1 MRLHFSWEESVGAL
15 SPACSSNVVNRDGVS
30 PLACLLTDDG
40 GQLFLDTV
48 PWLTEGLDRIRA
60 VKEAKV
66 DFVDWSR
73 DAWGAEL
80 TKENAKIY
88 SLYDE
93 NYFELITIDSFEMAL
108 ATWLDFIKQK
118 PAAGVI
124 QEVEV

>member
-15 SPACSSNVVNRDGVS
+15 SPVCSSNVVNRDVVS

-40 GQLFLDTV
+40 GQLCLDAV

-60 VKEAKV
+60 AKEAKV
-66 DFVDWSR
+66 NFVDWSR

-93 NYFELITIDSFEMAL
+93 NYFELITIDSFEMTL

>member
-1 MRLHFSWEESVGAL
+1 MKLHFSWERSETL
-15 SPACSSNVVNRDGVS
+15 SPVCSSNVFNRDGIS

-40 GQLFLDTV
+40 GQLCLDTV
-48 PWLTEGLDRIRA
+48 PWLNEGLDRIRA

-66 DFVDWSR
+66 DFMDWSR

-80 TKENAKIY
+80 TKENVKIY

-93 NYFELITIDSFEMAL
+93 NYVEIITIDSFEIAL
-108 ATWLDFIKQK
+108 STWLNFIKKK
-118 PAAGVI
+118 PELGVI

>member
-1 MRLHFSWEESVGAL
+1 MKLHFSWEESVGGL
-15 SPACSSNVVNRDGVS
+15 SPVCSSNSVNKDGVS

-66 DFVDWSR
+66 DFLGWSR
-73 DAWGAEL
+73 DAWGVGL
-80 TKENAKIY
+80 TKENAKVY

-93 NYFELITIDSFEMAL
+93 NYFEVITTDSFEMAL
-108 ATWLDFIKQK
+108 ATWLDFIKQD